1 MDGSADSFRLAM
13 LIREIYSISMHSVDE
28 CLKESGLTH
37 QQVIVVKLLA
47 HNGTMT
53 VSDLCRHMSLTKGTV
68 SGMLTRLADRGY
80 IEKYKKED
88 DLRNTYVR
96 FTQKGMTFALE
107 FRDQMTRSFD
117 EIFTGSSDEELAE
130 IETSLRKLSS
140 MLNKQKGATNA
151 KDI

>member
-1 MDGSADSFRLAM
+1 MDRSADSFRLAM
-13 LIREIYSISMHSVDE
+13 LIREIYSLSMHSVDE

-47 HNGTMT
+47 HNGSLT
-53 VSDLCRHMSLTKGTV
+53 VSDLCRLMSLSKGTV

-96 FTQKGMTFALE
+96 FTTMGRDFAFE
-107 FRDQMTRSFD
+107 FRDQMTSSFD
-117 EIFTGSSDEELAE
+117 GIFSESSEEDLME
-130 IETSLRKLSS
+130 IEASLRKLAL
-140 MLNKQKGATNA
+140 MLNKTK
-151 KDI
+151 KE